1 MEHSNHHIVPYK
13 VYARILGILVVLTG
27 ISVAVTQIELG
38 VLTVTVALLLA
49 TAKSVLVLL
58 YFMHLNFKSRLILA
72 FLAGVLILMGI
83 LQLILMRQALS
94 EKSIWLLWL

>member
-13 VYARILGILVVLTG
+13 VYAQILGILVVLTG

-49 TAKSVLVLL
+49 TAKSALVLL
-58 YFMHLNFKSRLILA
+58 YFMHLKVKSRLILA
-72 FLAGVLILMGI
+72 FLLGIIILMGAVI
-83 LQLILMRQALS
+83 IVTFFDYLFR
-94 EKSIWLLWL
+94 